1 MNQVLLT
8 AQLLERAVMRY
19 TPAGLPALDVRLV
32 HASQVEHAGKPRQV
46 SMEIHATAI
55 GDVALDLGRLAVGT
69 TAEFTGFLG
78 KQRHGKGVM
87 LHISAFV
94 SSPQSP
100 ELN

>member
-1 MNQVLLT
+1 MNRVLLT

-55 GDVALDLGRLAVGT
+55 GDVALDLGQLAVGT

-78 KQRHGKGVM
+78 KQRYGKGVM

-100 ELN
+100 ESN